1 MKKMKLND
9 IIIQE
14 SFAAS
19 KPAHRKLCRCRWN
32 WLYCGGQD
40 RKIVVTE
47 DKILI
52 DGYVMYLVLKEFG
65 EEEAYVNCVNLKD
78 YKNYK

>member
-1 MKKMKLND
+1 MKLNN

-32 WLYCGGQD
+32 WLYWGGQD
-40 RKIVVTE
+40 REIVVTE

>member
-1 MKKMKLND
+1 MKKMKLDD

-32 WLYCGGQD
+32 WLYWGGQD